1 MDCVQRA
8 QTSAK
13 ASNLNQWSGIR
24 IQIFGLIR
32 KFRIWIRMSAG
43 SRASCCGSITFRR
56 QSFRR
61 VSWKSASDCMRNANK
76 SPIRNSSLFRMWEV
90 ENDSESV
97 SRTGPPLTVLPI
109 SRSNHS
115 SKFQRSRLITFTLNP
130 IYTVH
135 TSSVLAAAIKR
146 PTEPNE
152 LEKIDK

>member
-76 SPIRNSSLFRMWEV
+76 SPKVPYSGCGKWKMTRNPCPGPDHHQQFFRLVGLIIAPSFNEV
-90 ENDSESV
+90 GWLLLHLILYTHVLRLGCGDKTTDRTKWAREN
-97 SRTGPPLTVLPI
+97 R
-109 SRSNHS
+109 
-115 SKFQRSRLITFTLNP
+115 
-130 IYTVH
+130 
-135 TSSVLAAAIKR
+135 
-146 PTEPNE
+146 
-152 LEKIDK
+152 